1 MLQGRRNGFLDWQP
15 MQKYDD
21 PDQQMHDLKLQQER
35 HEMSMKPWE
44 RDIDQLER
52 FYQKS
57 QEEKNIQLNSGN
69 S

>member
-1 MLQGRRNGFLDWQP
+1 